1 MMIIVIST
9 GCSGEVTSA
18 SNATQTF
25 SPPLN
30 PYEVNTI
37 IPGPTSTVT
46 PSPTEQLLLPTPT
59 PFKHTIQSGETLY
72 GLALQYNVSLDRLV
86 SENPGLDTS
95 IISIGTEITIPLE
108 DSDDFGISMPT
119 PHPAKMGDPTCLST
133 EEDGLWCFVS
143 VHNDLEITLEN
154 LAVGINLYDG
164 DQDLVQSFTAIPPLD
179 YLFPDQII
187 PLSVYIPSPIP
198 EDYLVNSVLL
208 IALPSEI
215 KKSRTEIINQDV
227 NFNNPNTIAEISGE
241 IKIMDSLVDENQL
254 WVAAIAYNE
263 GNVVGIRKW
272 VSTGAISEDKEIP
285 FELVLYSLGPDID
298 EVQLYSELH

>member
-37 IPGPTSTVT
+37 TPGPTSTVT
-46 PSPTEQLLLPTPT
+46 PKPTEHLLLPTPT
-59 PFKHTIQSGETLY
+59 PFKHIIQSGETLY

-86 SENPGLDTS
+86 SANPGLDTS

-108 DSDDFGISMPT
+108 DSDDFSISMPT

-133 EEDGLWCFVS
+133 GEDGLWCFVS
-143 VHNDLEITLEN
+143 LHNDLEITLEN
-154 LAVGINLYDG
+154 LAAGINLYDG

-187 PLSVYIPSPIP
+187 PLSVYIPPPIP

-208 IALPSEI
+208 TALPSEI
-215 KKSRTEIINQDV
+215 KKARTEIINQDI
-227 NFNNPNTIAEISGE
+227 NFINPNTIAEISGE

-272 VSTGAISEDKEIP
+272 VSSGAISEDKEII

-298 EVQLYSELH
+298 EVQLNSELH